1 MVWKATKASGK
12 SPFPASG
19 HSITARDKQVYVFAG
34 NTNKTTHANLFILN
48 TGRHIPPPP
57 SLSLESNM
65 SISSRDHLRALFESK
80 CDVGVQVV

>member
-48 TGRHIPPPP
+48 TGMHITPPLTLWNRTCPFR
-57 SLSLESNM
+57 
-65 SISSRDHLRALFESK
+65 IDHLRALFESK
-80 CDVGVQVV
+80 CDDGVKVV

>member
-48 TGRHIPPPP
+48 TGLHIPPPP
-57 SLSLESNM
+57 LTLFGIEHVHFVSRSLAGGT
-65 SISSRDHLRALFESK
+65 LR
-80 CDVGVQVV
+80 V